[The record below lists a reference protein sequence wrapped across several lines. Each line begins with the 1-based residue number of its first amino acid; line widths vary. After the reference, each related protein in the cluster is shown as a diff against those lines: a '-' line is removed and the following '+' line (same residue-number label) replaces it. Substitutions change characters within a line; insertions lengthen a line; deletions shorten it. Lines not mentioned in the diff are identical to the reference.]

1 MMLWKLENGI
11 NAYSLLLSSFA
22 YINGLE
28 EIIFIFIIKASEAV
42 AIVEITAIELHEQF
56 FVEQIDEHR
65 VHLTAELLDLLLV
78 LLNDALVQVV

>member
-1 MMLWKLENGI
+1 MLWKLENGI

-22 YINGLE
+22 YIDGLE
-28 EIIFIFIIKASEAV
+28 KIIFIFIIKASEAV

-78 LLNDALVQVV
+78 LLNDALVQIV